1 MMENKYVL
9 AILCIM
15 INVVS
20 QSLMKGGL
28 GYKDKH
34 GVQVVPSWAQ
44 KLGATPTEVTIG
56 KGWDQLTAVAKNIPF
71 VIGSLL
77 GLFFFALWTS
87 LISKAG
93 LGFSNGFMALF
104 MIAISIVSFLVFE
117 ETFNPFKIAGL
128 AVVILGVLL
137 LSIGET
143 QLTKH

>member
-9 AILCIM
+9 AILCIL

-34 GVQVVPSWAQ
+34 GVQKVPAWAQ
-44 KLGATPTEVTIG
+44 KLGAKPTEVTIG
-56 KGWDQLTAVAKNIPF
+56 KGWNQVASVAKNIPF
-71 VIGSLL
+71 AIGSLL

-104 MIAISIVSFLVFE
+104 MIAISIVSYLIFE
-117 ETFNPFKIAGL
+117 ETFNIFKIAGL
-128 AVVILGVLL
+128 AVVILGVFLL
-137 LSIGET
+137 AVGESQLSS
-143 QLTKH
+143 

>member
-9 AILCIM
+9 AILCIL

-34 GVQVVPSWAQ
+34 GAQVVPAWAQ
-44 KLGATPTEVTIG
+44 KLGAKPTEVTIG
-56 KGWDQLTAVAKNIPF
+56 AGWNQVATVAKNIPF

-77 GLFFFALWTS
+77 GLIFFALWTS

-93 LGFSNGFMALF
+93 LGFSNGFMVLF

-117 ETFNPFKIAGL
+117 ETFNPLKIAGL
-128 AVVILGVLL
+128 AVVIVGVLL
-137 LSIGET
+137 LSIGEN
-143 QLTKH
+143 QIAR